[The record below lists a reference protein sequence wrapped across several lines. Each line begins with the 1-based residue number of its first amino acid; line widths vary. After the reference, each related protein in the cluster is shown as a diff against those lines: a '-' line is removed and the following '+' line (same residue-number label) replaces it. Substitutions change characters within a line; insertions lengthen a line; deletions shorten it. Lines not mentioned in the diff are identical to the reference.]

1 MAATSLDELWADL
14 DLRWPES
21 QLEPSLT
28 RVASVLELLGEPHRA
43 MPVIHVAGTNGK
55 SSTSRMIEVI
65 ARTYGLTTG
74 LFASPH
80 LVDPRERIMLSGEP
94 VEADRLLRAWEEVAP
109 YVQWVDTQSQAQGGP
124 RLSYFEVL
132 TVLAFAVFADTPVD
146 VAVIEVGMGG
156 TWDATNVVQPAVS
169 VVTPIGLDHQNYLGD
184 TVEEIAAE
192 KAGVIK
198 EGVAAVISQ
207 QSPGAGAVLLERCA
221 RVEVTPAL
229 EGRDFAVVDRA
240 VAVGGQQLSV
250 RGLHAEYR
258 ELFLPLFGQHQAH
271 NAALAIAAMES
282 FLGAALDDD
291 LLAQALA
298 EVRSPGRM
306 HVVRRGPTV
315 IVDAAHNPH
324 GAAALA
330 EALHE
335 SFDFTSLI
343 GVVGVLADKDVV
355 GFLEVL
361 APSLDALVA
370 TEPPSPRAAS
380 AEVVASAAE
389 NVRGDLPVA
398 TQSSV
403 VLALDEA
410 FALAEQAGSS
420 AGIVVTGSV
429 VLVGE
434 VLRLLG
440 KDES

>member
-1 MAATSLDELWADL
+1 MAATTPDELWAEL
-14 DLRWPES
+14 EGRWPES
-21 QLEPSLT
+21 QVDPSLT

-65 ARTYGLTTG
+65 ARTYGLSTG
-74 LFASPH
+74 LFTSPH

-94 VEADRLLRAWEEVAP
+94 VEPDRLLRAWAEIEP
-109 YVQWVDTQSQAQGGP
+109 YVQWVDTQSQSAGGP

-132 TVLAFAVFADTPVD
+132 TVLAFAIFADTPVD
-146 VAVIEVGMGG
+146 VAIVEVGMGG
-156 TWDATNVVQPAVS
+156 TWDATNLVQPAVS

-184 TVEEIAAE
+184 TIEEIATE
-192 KAGVIK
+192 KAGIIK
-198 EGVAAVISQ
+198 GAAAVISQ
-207 QSPGAGAVLLERCA
+207 QSPGAGSVLLERCA
-221 RVEVTPAL
+221 SVDVVPAL
-229 EGRDFAVVDRA
+229 EGRDFAVVERS
-240 VAVGGQQLSV
+240 VAVGGQQIGV
-250 RGLHAEYR
+250 RGIYAHYG

-291 LLAQALA
+291 LLVQALA
-298 EVRSPGRM
+298 EVTSPGRL

-330 EALHE
+330 EALRE
-335 SFDFTSLI
+335 SFDFTALI

-355 GFLEVL
+355 GFVEVL

-389 NVRGDLPVA
+389 NVRGDLPVSI
-398 TQSSV
+398 QSSV
-403 VLALDEA
+403 LLALDEA
-410 FALAEQAGSS
+410 LALAERAGPS

-440 KDES
+440 KDEA